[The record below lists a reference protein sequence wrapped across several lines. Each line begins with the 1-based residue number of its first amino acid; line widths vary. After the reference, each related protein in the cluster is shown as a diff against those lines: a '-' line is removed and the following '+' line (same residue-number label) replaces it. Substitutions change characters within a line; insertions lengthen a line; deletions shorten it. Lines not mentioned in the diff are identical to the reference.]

1 MDGTKS
7 TGQFQHKS
15 QDCLIFEKIWDKIK
29 AMNPYLRKEFLNLFS
44 PYKRNYLELGRKE
57 LPSLQFNEKL
67 QVKLGIR
74 S

>member
-1 MDGTKS
+1 MELSLLAKFNIKVKT
-7 TGQFQHKS
+7 
-15 QDCLIFEKIWDKIK
+15 CLIFEKIWDKIK

-44 PYKRNYLELGRKE
+44 PYNRNYLELGRKE
-57 LPSLQFNEKL
+57 LTSLQFNEKL